1 MCRPGVSGARCD
13 SCSRDRCD
21 SFPDCEMCPSCF
33 FSLNAQRKNV
43 SLVLL
48 ELASRLSSQS
58 GGGAD
63 FGPRISYLEA
73 TLKVIQNSMSF
84 SPITDTRDALSKL
97 KELRWETADELNSRF
112 HKYESPLNSITLHCF
127 FIDNII
133 SRYQVDND
141 LSPLTK
147 TPGLDSELDK
157 LQDLLENFM
166 LVYNAKKDATKN
178 SISPNTG
185 QKRLSI
191 RCNSTDV
198 TDDYFCITTA

>member
-1 MCRPGVSGARCD
+1 
-13 SCSRDRCD
+13 
-21 SFPDCEMCPSCF
+21 MCPSCF

-48 ELASRLSSQS
+48 ELASRLLSQS

-73 TLKVIQNSMSF
+73 TLKVIQNSMSS